1 MDLNDPPTSHVAL
14 DSQNSLSWT
23 SSNPN
28 NGSNN
33 KSSVLSPSQLQ
44 QPPQQQQPQQPIFN
58 GKIQRS
64 ASNEESDLSVKN
76 TENGK
81 RKKSKSSNASV
92 APNPPS
98 RKDLDDWLESCLK
111 DAAGPQLSS
120 SSEFLDY
127 NASSFSTNKKSSSQN
142 FNSNNGRSKLPQNS
156 INYYFQ
162 KLQAA
167 QELPSYHHH
176 FTNFNKMQSHSHH
189 LPNDPSL
196 EFASLP
202 PLVNYGPNG
211 ESNLNDNIDMND
223 PTRSLRFSDP
233 CLIAPSDT
241 DSKISGKNSP
251 DTKSFENQTTSNKLL
266 TRLLEEINSLHETN
280 SKICRNLHETKVEI
294 EAIKHAPSWGL
305 RHRRDSLSGLSTH
318 SQPLGFA
325 FGTQSPAPT
334 FHSGMYTPG
343 AMTDVVREVKE
354 AARVREEALLSRVK
368 AMVEERSWVAA
379 EGSIRMMR
387 DIEELKAQI
396 QHLRSDLVNN
406 RTSEIIHENEFVRS
420 TPIRKNVMETPR
432 QKSQRHSLNLNYGTI
447 NYEDGFSTMP
457 TNAAPKSVSLDA
469 IKLDQIKSQL
479 DRQNSHSSTLESQQQ
494 NGGTFR
500 PENAYHSSSS
510 HDGGAGDGEHLLQ
523 IQNDTI
529 DLRRELQDAIA
540 SKKQAENRIIALE
553 NMVRRLQMKGAAGV
567 VGSPPTSNSTG
578 HHNDTIGIQLNGSL
592 STPATSEYTQSNTH
606 NLSPSQIQTMSTKLS
621 LAGPITDL

>member
-280 SKICRNLHETKVEI
+280 SKICRNLHETK
-294 EAIKHAPSWGL
+294 
-305 RHRRDSLSGLSTH
+305 
-318 SQPLGFA
+318 
-325 FGTQSPAPT
+325 
-334 FHSGMYTPG
+334 GMYTPG

-396 QHLRSDLVNN
+396 QHLRSDRKESNKRIAQLETENRYIRSILSSVVNN